1 MKREEIE
8 DRLTQFRGKLAR
20 EELRDVDLR
29 AGRLKISP
37 LTALVPEDAEGMLAP
52 LYAQLPAIR
61 ITDLLAD
68 VDRWTGFSDCFTH
81 VSTGRQH
88 DEPRTI
94 LMAVLADATN
104 LGHSRMAEACSLVTQ
119 RQLSWAASWHLR
131 EDTYGAALSRL
142 VNAQQQMPLASHF
155 GDGIASSSDGQHFP
169 LDRRAQATGAIN
181 PHKGSEPSVSFYTHV
196 SDRYPSASGTSQSLS
211 SSFLSRLS
219 VRSPWTTATTI

>member
-142 VNAQQQMPLASHF
+142 VNAQP
-155 GDGIASSSDGQHFP
+155 
-169 LDRRAQATGAIN
+169 
-181 PHKGSEPSVSFYTHV
+181 VSYTHLTL
-196 SDRYPSASGTSQSLS
+196 PTIC
-211 SSFLSRLS
+211 S
-219 VRSPWTTATTI
+219 V